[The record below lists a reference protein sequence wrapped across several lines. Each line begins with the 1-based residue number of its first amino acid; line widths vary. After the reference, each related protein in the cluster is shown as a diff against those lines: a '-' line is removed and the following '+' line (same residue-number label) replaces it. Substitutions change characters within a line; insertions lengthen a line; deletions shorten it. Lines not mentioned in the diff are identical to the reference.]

1 MENTKKRVGRP
12 KAEPPKGPLVLE
24 GIQKRETILT
34 EVSVDVAEE
43 LGDYA
48 AWVKESAPAKMT
60 AAEATSKT
68 VDTRSGTRSG
78 AICAGR
84 RRRRGVAERK
94 TRGAI
99 RSRRPPRSVRDRP
112 HHPPPYRLRSLGTR
126 GRRRNS

>member
-12 KAEPPKGPLVLE
+12 KVEPPKGPLVLE

-34 EVSVDVAEE
+34 EVSVDVAQE

-68 VDTRSGTRSG
+68 VDYALRDTF
-78 AICAGR
+78 R
-84 RRRRGVAERK
+84 RDQRWQDKKRGV
-94 TRGAI
+94 G
-99 RSRRPPRSVRDRP
+99 RPQGTAGDPQPTPASVTPRPAPSSP
-112 HHPPPYRLRSLGTR
+112 SLPPPISRDPRTTS
-126 GRRRNS
+126 

>member
-1 MENTKKRVGRP
+1 MENKKKRVGRP

-34 EVSVDVAEE
+34 EVSVEVASE

-68 VDTRSGTRSG
+68 VDYALRDTFRRDQRWQEKKKGVGR
-78 AICAGR
+78 APDAAGDAQPMPAS
-84 RRRRGVAERK
+84 V
-94 TRGAI
+94 TP
-99 RSRRPPRSVRDRP
+99 RPAPSSP
-112 HHPPPYRLRSLGTR
+112 SLPPPISRDPRTTS
-126 GRRRNS
+126 

>member
-1 MENTKKRVGRP
+1 MENAKKRVGRP

-34 EVSVDVAEE
+34 EVSVDVAQE

-68 VDTRSGTRSG
+68 VDYALRDTFRRDQRWQEKKKGVGRTPD
-78 AICAGR
+78 AAG
-84 RRRRGVAERK
+84 G
-94 TRGAI
+94 
-99 RSRRPPRSVRDRP
+99 PQ
-112 HHPPPYRLRSLGTR
+112 PPPAASVTPRPTPSSPSLPPPSPRDPRTT
-126 GRRRNS
+126 S